1 MPAGCSGWATR
12 ASGCS
17 PRPST
22 RSSAASSCTS
32 LPAASLSNCA
42 AREAGHEREGFPHRC
57 RPGRSRTAHL
67 EGLEAPAVCR
77 CGTARRTDRPRDP
90 CAGQAFG
97 SRAQRGK
104 ALRPAG
110 NHAERNQLLLI
121 AFASFGVNV
130 ARLKGGDPSI
140 FGRSGE
146 ETAALRL
153 AGIEFE
159 IVPGVTSAL
168 ASAAAAQVSLTHR
181 DQAHAVLL
189 ISNHLA
195 KSGTLPWRSYVE
207 SGATLVIYMPGFDY
221 EQIAGRLQGAGM
233 RAETPCAVVS
243 RVSTPEQ
250 QILRTTLNRLPR
262 SSRLPAPTLLVVG
275 EVLRNVEV
283 EAGAG
288 RYAWSTTGPGLST
301 EISALLAS
309 AQTQPLRG
317 DQEHEL

>member
-1 MPAGCSGWATR
+1 MNGKVFLIGAGPGDPELLTLKALKRLQSADVVLHDELIGREILALVK
-12 ASGCS
+12 
-17 PRPST
+17 PSAHV
-22 RSSAASSCTS
+22 RSV
-32 LPAASLSNCA
+32 
-42 AREAGHEREGFPHRC
+42 GK
-57 RPGRSRTAHL
+57 
-67 EGLEAPAVCR
+67 R
-77 CGTARRTDRPRDP
+77 CGRQGIT
-90 CAGQAFG
+90 QNEIN
-97 SRAQRGK
+97 S
-104 ALRPAG
+104 
-110 NHAERNQLLLI
+110 LLI